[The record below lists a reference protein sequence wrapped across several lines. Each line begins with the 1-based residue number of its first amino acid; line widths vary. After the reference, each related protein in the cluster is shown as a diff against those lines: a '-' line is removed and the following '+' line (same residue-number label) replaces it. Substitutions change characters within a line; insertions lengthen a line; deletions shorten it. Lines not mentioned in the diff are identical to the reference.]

1 MLSWILVII
10 IIISLGIIIFII
22 IKKFS
27 KLALIDVEN
36 ALSQKQGEVKRKIIE
51 ERLKRNLSEITG
63 KSYKYLKPLIIKLGE
78 ILKKFLNKIIELEEE
93 YRLRVLNL
101 RLKDK
106 IFKDQR
112 ISHLLNEA
120 ENLKKE
126 EKYELA
132 EKKYIEIIKIDQ
144 FYLDAYKGLVDLY
157 YQTKDYDHAKETL
170 EYALKIGTNDD
181 FLYSQRAMISMARG
195 DLKKAEEDL
204 LYSLNLNNQNA
215 ANYFEL
221 SNIYLHLED
230 YQKALVAAKK
240 SISLE
245 ENNPKYLD
253 LLLEVSLLV
262 KDKVLA
268 KETWE
273 KLKNV
278 NPENQ
283 KLADFKD
290 RIEKI

>member
-1 MLSWILVII
+1 MLNLILIII

-27 KLALIDVEN
+27 KLALIDIATAPQQV
-36 ALSQKQGEVKRKIIE
+36 QGEIKRKIIE
-51 ERLKRNLSEITG
+51 ERLKRNFTNFTK
-63 KSYKYLKPLIIKLGE
+63 KSYHYLKPLLKKLGSY
-78 ILKKFLNKIIELEEE
+78 LKNIFNKIIELEEE

-112 ISHLLNEA
+112 LNRLLNEA
-120 ENLKKE
+120 ENLKNE

-132 EKKYIEIIKIDQ
+132 EKKYIELLKIDQ
-144 FYLDAYKGLVDLY
+144 FYLDAYKGLADLY
-157 YQTKDYDHAKETL
+157 CLMKDYEHAKETL
-170 EYALKIGTNDD
+170 EYALKLRANDD
-181 FLYSQRAMISMARG
+181 FLYNQLARISLVRG

-204 LYSLNLNNQNA
+204 LHSLDLNNQNA

-221 SNIYLHLED
+221 GNIYLHLED
-230 YQKALVAAKK
+230 YSKALEMAKK
-240 SISLE
+240 TVSLE

-253 LLLEVSLLV
+253 FLLEISLIV

-268 KETWE
+268 KEIWE
-273 KLKNV
+273 KLKIA

-283 KLADFKD
+283 KLEDFKE